1 MDFTAVSAFVH
12 AAEHRSFTEA
22 ANKLGLTASGVSKAI
37 SRLEEDLGVTLLRRT
52 TRSIS
57 LTADGTIFFERC
69 KQILADLEDARLA
82 VSETTPEPHGK
93 LNVTMPVVFGR
104 LLIIPRLVGLLDRYP
119 SLAVDASLTDR
130 VVDLV
135 EEGIDAAIRIGDIPD
150 GRMVARRI
158 STTKM
163 VVCASAEYFHKA
175 GRPKTVEELNR
186 FACVAY
192 RYPGSGRLMPWK
204 IGDRLSSPFLPT
216 GRFHLDNGDSLV
228 DAALGHAGIVYLQ
241 DYMAAP
247 HVASGRL
254 ETIFD
259 GMTTEEFGV
268 YAVYPQNRRLSQ
280 NVRALVDYL
289 VEAFSS
295 D

>member
-12 AAEHRSFTEA
+12 AAEQRSFTEA

-37 SRLEEDLGVTLLRRT
+37 SRLEEDIGVTLLRRT

-57 LTADGTIFFERC
+57 LTADGTIFFDRC

-104 LLIIPRLVGLLDRYP
+104 LLIIPKLVGLLDRYP
-119 SLAVDASLTDR
+119 SLSVDASLTDR

-150 GRMVARRI
+150 GRLVARRI

-163 VVCASAEYFHKA
+163 VVCASTEYFQKA
-175 GRPKTVEELNR
+175 GRPEKVEELNR

-204 IGDRLSSPFLPT
+204 IGDQLSTSFMPT

-259 GMTTEEFGV
+259 GLTTEEFGV

-280 NVRALVDYL
+280 NVRALVDHL
-289 VEAFSS
+289 VEAFSA